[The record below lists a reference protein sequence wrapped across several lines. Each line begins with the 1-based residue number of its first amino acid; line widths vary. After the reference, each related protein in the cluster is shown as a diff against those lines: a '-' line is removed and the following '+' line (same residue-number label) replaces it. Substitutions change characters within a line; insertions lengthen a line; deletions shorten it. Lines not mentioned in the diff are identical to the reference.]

1 MLRPTEKTVRVS
13 MLRVTRGIDRLLRI
27 WVYICQE
34 THHYIS
40 NYVKVAEN
48 IIDAGVLAV

>member
-27 WVYICQE
+27 WVYICRE
-34 THHYIS
+34 THHYLKLCKS
-40 NYVKVAEN
+40 GRKYH
-48 IIDAGVLAV
+48 